1 MHVAHRLVSG
11 LHPDAG
17 QQQTAPVTPPP
28 DLAVVRQDDV
38 DHGLPSVMFLIVT
51 RMSLSSSPVCGCAGL
66 PQPRS
71 SKMPAAETRAAGGT
85 ASWLTMPAS
94 TLMQSSVC
102 PRASDRK
109 SAGIVFRGN
118 GLRGEPTPLL
128 LAQASRV
135 RRGDNHANNIAQK
148 ARGRWAVSIRSM
160 CRRGTRH

>member
-1 MHVAHRLVSG
+1 VCPNRHGQKVYRVSLRG
-11 LHPDAG
+11 RSGGQTRAGRRRFVDAP
-17 QQQTAPVTPPP
+17 TAASDEAARRPS
-28 DLAVVRQDDV
+28 VVRQADV

-102 PRASDRK
+102 PRASERK

-118 GLRGEPTPLL
+118 CLRGGSTPLL
-128 LAQASRV
+128 FAQASRV
-135 RRGDNHANNIAQK
+135 RRGDNHANNIAQNTP
-148 ARGRWAVSIRSM
+148 A
-160 CRRGTRH
+160 